1 LVFFSPAFRLD
12 LALALVDHR
21 VSESKQ
27 IALAEV
33 GLFAK
38 LPQPLHPAKTGSNFA
53 CSSSLISRPPRAP
66 RTIKSSTLG
75 TETLYPSRNAVRSVR
90 RSKDASSILAHRTPC
105 LLASPFLSQIILLHA
120 SMVDVAVKPLAL
132 DFFKKTPPKNR
143 LQVEIDHTDLNRQ

>member
-21 VSESKQ
+21 VSKSKE

-38 LPQPLHPAKTGSNFA
+38 LRQPLHPAKTGSSFA
-53 CSSSLISRPPRAP
+53 CSSSLISRPPRAA

-75 TETLYPSRNAVRSVR
+75 TETLYPSRNALRSMHR
-90 RSKDASSILAHRTPC
+90 NKDNSSLIVPPLTGLLAPPILASNDGLR
-105 LLASPFLSQIILLHA
+105 A

-132 DFFKKTPPKNR
+132 DFC
-143 LQVEIDHTDLNRQ
+143 Q

>member
-75 TETLYPSRNAVRSVR
+75 TETLYPSRNAVRTVR
-90 RSKDASSILAHRTPC
+90 RSNDNSSLTVPPPTTFLPSPLLSRITP
-105 LLASPFLSQIILLHA
+105 LH
-120 SMVDVAVKPLAL
+120 
-132 DFFKKTPPKNR
+132 
-143 LQVEIDHTDLNRQ
+143 